1 MAEADR
7 SASSGAEGAR
17 TSHADAQASDAETE
31 AAGGAGGST
40 PAPRAAGTVLRV
52 TARLAIPLDE
62 LQWRFTTSGG
72 PGGQHA
78 NKASTRAEVRFDV
91 ASSPSLGP
99 RQRARLMDRLGP
111 EVRVA
116 VGEERSQA
124 RNRQV
129 ALTRLSARLADGLRI
144 ERPRKAT
151 APSKAARA
159 RRLKDKRRQSERK
172 RDRTFRDSDD

>member
-1 MAEADR
+1 VADPDR
-7 SASSGAEGAR
+7 GVVVG
-17 TSHADAQASDAETE
+17 ADAGRPSDAEAGVGGE
-31 AAGGAGGST
+31 APS
-40 PAPRAAGTVLRV
+40 PRAPDAVLRV

-99 RQRARLMDRLGP
+99 RQRARLLERVGP
-111 EVRVA
+111 EIRVA
-116 VGEERSQA
+116 VGEERSQV

-129 ALTRLSARLADGLRI
+129 ALTRLAARLAEGLRV
-144 ERPRKAT
+144 ERPRRAT
-151 APSKAARA
+151 VPSRAARA
-159 RRLKDKRRQSERK
+159 RRLQDKRRQSERK
-172 RDRTFRDSDD
+172 RDRSFRDGDG